1 MNKIQDFE
9 DKFCFD
15 ELYNMSFDGEIKNS
29 ILTIKSASKIDEYAL
44 DKITSN
50 NSGSVIREW
59 NKQQKNYS
67 LPDIL

>member
-1 MNKIQDFE
+1 MNKIQDFD

-15 ELYNMSFDGEIKNS
+15 ELCNTSFDGEIKDS

-50 NSGSVIREW
+50 NSGSTIRE
-59 NKQQKNYS
+59 
-67 LPDIL
+67 